1 MAPTVE
7 TVGLVSKFG
16 LGLRINLMGGEGGCT
31 TSMRGYG
38 GLFSLSDL
46 SRAALDFFTSCLLF
60 TTFPL
65 ECLFCSLKFSF
76 PFFPTFFPLSVL
88 TNSLPR
94 FGPQF
99 CPFHIPLGLPSA
111 FPLLSL
117 PLCLHSLHLCFFHPP
132 GCLSGPLPP
141 SLPLRPSPVPVSTP
155 GHLCRNAAHTACEK

>member
-7 TVGLVSKFG
+7 TVGLVWKFG

-31 TSMRGYG
+31 TSLRGYG

-60 TTFPL
+60 TAFPL
-65 ECLFCSLKFSF
+65 ECLFCSFKFSF

-94 FGPQF
+94 
-99 CPFHIPLGLPSA
+99 ILSPLWP
-111 FPLLSL
+111 PVL
-117 PLCLHSLHLCFFHPP
+117 PLSHPP
-132 GCLSGPLPP
+132 WSSFRLPP
-141 SLPLRPSPVPVSTP
+141 SLPSPLSALSPSLFLPPSRLPVWPSSSLAAPVPLTRSSEHP
-155 GHLCRNAAHTACEK
+155 RPPL